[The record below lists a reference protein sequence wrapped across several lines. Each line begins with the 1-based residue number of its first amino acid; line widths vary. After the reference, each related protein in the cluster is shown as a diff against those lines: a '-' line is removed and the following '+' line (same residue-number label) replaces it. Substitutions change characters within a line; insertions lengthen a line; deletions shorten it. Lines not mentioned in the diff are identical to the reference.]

1 MRLRTFI
8 ATPILDRI
16 EALRVLLLRA
26 WHFGVPGAL
35 PLTTGNT
42 HADMQTLLAQARPA
56 EQEVTVRLTRAD
68 ALNQALN
75 APEIDADK
83 RQELCLA
90 RLHALFGDTFMVLPR
105 FTPSHATELASAFAA
120 SPAVQGGDPLAV
132 VTWHQRAARV
142 SAGVGRFDDVM
153 RYAEAYNTG
162 EVLNLQVAQLPY
174 QPNDRWIGLPHAG
187 AAPLPGGRLSLIA
200 HLPQALDTA
209 QPLTGLWLDDL
220 LEVVPNDNETT
231 GVVFQYDQPN
241 SVAPQA
247 ILLAVP
253 PDPAAPQW
261 TAYHLNANADGN
273 HGPDAHKQSRP
284 RGSGGAG
291 AVSSGH
297 VFCLQCPKRHDF
309 HRFSPGQRLN
319 RREDIM
325 PSITSWMRLE
335 PFVKTADM
343 HTALQARVYDPLW
356 MLTRQWQMGEFQGE
370 DTGSPIVAQLRGES
384 ARLTRY
390 LPGRPPVTLQ
400 AGQPYNPRLQ
410 PLEPLIEREPVR
422 PRPGAIAGLVQSAE
436 AGLHFLR
443 LAGQTYRDRLVRTYP
458 MPTLTPQ
465 QQAQAD
471 SDSLQFLRMMTGR
484 VPDGARM
491 FTAWRQGTLVTAP
504 LFTATEVP
512 AVRRAADTWGQWYA
526 ALFSEPTDETTTAW
540 LPERMEYSL
549 AVAAPAGS
557 PTVQDIDGETVL
569 TAREYYDGHPDWYD
583 FTLRPGA
590 SLGAQQDHVDTP
602 TGDQPRNPMPITRTV
617 IPAPVTFHGMPAHRW
632 WEFEDATVD
641 FGAIETRPTRSG
653 PYVDD

>member
-1 MRLRTFI
+1 
-8 ATPILDRI
+8 
-16 EALRVLLLRA
+16 
-26 WHFGVPGAL
+26 
-35 PLTTGNT
+35 
-42 HADMQTLLAQARPA
+42 
-56 EQEVTVRLTRAD
+56 
-68 ALNQALN
+68 
-75 APEIDADK
+75 
-83 RQELCLA
+83 
-90 RLHALFGDTFMVLPR
+90 
-105 FTPSHATELASAFAA
+105 
-120 SPAVQGGDPLAV
+120 
-132 VTWHQRAARV
+132 
-142 SAGVGRFDDVM
+142 
-153 RYAEAYNTG
+153 
-162 EVLNLQVAQLPY
+162 
-174 QPNDRWIGLPHAG
+174 
-187 AAPLPGGRLSLIA
+187 
-200 HLPQALDTA
+200 
-209 QPLTGLWLDDL
+209 
-220 LEVVPNDNETT
+220 
-231 GVVFQYDQPN
+231 
-241 SVAPQA
+241 
-247 ILLAVP
+247 
-253 PDPAAPQW
+253 
-261 TAYHLNANADGN
+261 
-273 HGPDAHKQSRP
+273 
-284 RGSGGAG
+284 
-291 AVSSGH
+291 
-297 VFCLQCPKRHDF
+297 
-309 HRFSPGQRLN
+309 
-319 RREDIM
+319 M

-384 ARLTRY
+384 AQLTRY
-390 LPGRPPVTLQ
+390 LPGRPPATLP

-410 PLEPLIEREPVR
+410 PLETLIEREPVR

-465 QQAQAD
+465 QQAQTD
-471 SDSLQFLRMMTGR
+471 SDSLQFLRMMAGR

-491 FTAWRQGTLVTAP
+491 FTAWRQGTLVTTP

-590 SLGAQQDHVDTP
+590 SLGAQQDRVDTP

-641 FGAIETRPTRSG
+641 FGAVETGPPDLARMLMIEFAVAYANDWFVIPIDLPVGSLCHISSLVVTDTFGVRSLIPSSTVAPSIGGSPYASAWRMYQLSTEGGTRNAHTPDPFFLPPTLMQVNESTPLEEVVFIRDEMANLAWGIERIAAGLSGRPVNRREGYLEQHRRQAQVQPATAATSNTESLQYRLMSTVPDYWIPFLPVRTDLVSPQIRLRRGAMAGPDGTATPLSVRSRILLPQPG
-653 PYVDD
+653 TPLDLYEEEVPREGATVTRTYQMARWIDGSTHLWVGRGKQLGRGEASSGLRFDLAVRV